1 MQMGSYCH
9 NMTVTTRCFGFCK
22 GKHASHYKGLSVHA
36 CQVICLVI
44 VVVHSAVILSV
55 PVRCVCVV
63 YVAYGM
69 CYLRHVDNY
78 GPFRNFTYHH
88 IQHLFCLECNVPI
101 LSWCNG
107 ISAFSTKRSFQRWR
121 FGKWLVLFF
130 VNFAAKYALKVHCFY
145 ADNTRSTDLSNFLI
159 YCPLEVL
166 RLSTIWYLVV

>member
-1 MQMGSYCH
+1 MLWFLQRKACKSLQRFVCPCMSSY
-9 NMTVTTRCFGFCK
+9 
-22 GKHASHYKGLSVHA
+22 
-36 CQVICLVI
+36 ICLVI

-63 YVAYGM
+63 YVPYGM
-69 CYLRHVDNY
+69 CYLCHVDNY

-88 IQHLFCLECNVPI
+88 VQHLFCLECNVPI

-166 RLSTIWYLVV
+166 RLSTISCLVV